1 MTAAKLKF
9 PPQKYEIG
17 SGDYRFHDDII
28 DFLKERRLGFTP
40 GFENTTGKQVVKG
53 LSDALF
59 YIQPSNLTLFLLS
72 SRRLHIYLWYG
83 GTIIPESH
91 ALFALC
97 CPEIIQSCEELV
109 SPHYY
114 SCRLQGTFF
123 ITGVFGDLMKI
134 SFQSVHPNL

>member
-1 MTAAKLKF
+1 M
-9 PPQKYEIG
+9 Q
-17 SGDYRFHDDII
+17 
-28 DFLKERRLGFTP
+28 
-40 GFENTTGKQVVKG
+40 
-53 LSDALF
+53 
-59 YIQPSNLTLFLLS
+59 
-72 SRRLHIYLWYG
+72 RRLHIYLWYG

-134 SFQSVHPNL
+134 SFQSAISSCDFQFLFSWNRMRIFIVFFYWRICRNV